1 MFPYSEALKSVPFL
15 KIIRSDRTGIRLVRL
30 RGLFSAI
37 QQSLY
42 HGFNRGAISHIA
54 GANKPD
60 KLGLFRFFHLIL
72 RADHPIR

>member
-1 MFPYSEALKSVPFL
+1 MFPYSEALKSVLPL
-15 KIIRSDRTGIRLVRL
+15 RMIQSDCTGIRLVRL

-60 KLGLFRFFHLIL
+60 KLGLFRFFHLIF
-72 RADHPIR
+72 RVDHPIC